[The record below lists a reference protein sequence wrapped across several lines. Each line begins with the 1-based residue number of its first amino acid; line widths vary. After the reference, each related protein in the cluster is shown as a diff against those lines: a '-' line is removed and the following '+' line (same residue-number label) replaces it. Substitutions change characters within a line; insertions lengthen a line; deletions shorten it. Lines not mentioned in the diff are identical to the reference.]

1 MGCCCCYN
9 SLNTGRMPAEL
20 PVWVSCVAAANARY
34 QGVPGRGMV
43 LLVGAFA
50 ARCCS
55 AWISCSFCPPVPF
68 LPLLLQVAFNFVP
81 SRQSFIEKVA
91 GTDDPNAQKDMQAF
105 IDAFSPVLAEAHKLL
120 VGGCM
125 LGTCTRAECGHMHC
139 RSCMAGA
146 RAAWKGAASCWRV
159 TLVSWRCGV

>member
-1 MGCCCCYN
+1 
-9 SLNTGRMPAEL
+9 
-20 PVWVSCVAAANARY
+20 
-34 QGVPGRGMV
+34 MV

-125 LGTCTRAECGHMHC
+125 LGTCI
-139 RSCMAGA
+139 
-146 RAAWKGAASCWRV
+146 AAPAWLGLGQHGKELQAVGVSRWLVGAAACSDAS
-159 TLVSWRCGV
+159 SWLRKC